1 MAAKGVLNDQ
11 FGSGI
16 GVRLGKKQRH
26 REIGTHSF
34 LCSLD
39 GAYGVVDMETERF
52 TAFIQIEQ
60 RGEYLLRQSGRHE
73 YIAGG
78 QPLDNP
84 ISKRPP
90 QRVIFRQLPII
101 LDLARFIALRYLAVY
116 PIGDSEEHTSELTS
130 LLHIS

>member
-1 MAAKGVLNDQ
+1 
-11 FGSGI
+11 
-16 GVRLGKKQRH
+16 
-26 REIGTHSF
+26 
-34 LCSLD
+34 
-39 GAYGVVDMETERF
+39 METERF

-84 ISKRPP
+84 ISKLPP

-101 LDLARFIALRYLAVY
+101 LDLARLIARRYLAVY
-116 PIGDSEEHTSELTS
+116 PIG
-130 LLHIS
+130 LLQLLSYCLRFLRADQVCFLNKNKKKP

>member
-1 MAAKGVLNDQ
+1 
-11 FGSGI
+11 
-16 GVRLGKKQRH
+16 
-26 REIGTHSF
+26 
-34 LCSLD
+34 
-39 GAYGVVDMETERF
+39 METERF

-84 ISKRPP
+84 ISKLPP

-101 LDLARFIALRYLAVY
+101 LDLARLIARRYLAFY
-116 PIGDSEEHTSELTS
+116 PIGLLQSIGRASCRERVCQSVYISVVAVS
-130 LLHIS
+130 LKQTK

>member
-52 TAFIQIEQ
+52 TAFIQIGQ
-60 RGEYLLRQSGRHE
+60 RGEYLLRQRGRHE

-84 ISKRPP
+84 ISKLPP
-90 QRVIFRQLPII
+90 PRVLFRHMPINI
-101 LDLARFIALRYLAVY
+101 DITRLISRRYLAVY
-116 PIGDSEEHTSELTS
+116 TIGLTKLNS
-130 LLHIS
+130 DKLRVGKEG

>member
-1 MAAKGVLNDQ
+1 
-11 FGSGI
+11 
-16 GVRLGKKQRH
+16 
-26 REIGTHSF
+26 
-34 LCSLD
+34 
-39 GAYGVVDMETERF
+39 METERF

-84 ISKRPP
+84 ISKLPP

-101 LDLARFIALRYLAVY
+101 LDLARLIARRYLAVY
-116 PIGDSEEHTSELTS
+116 PIGLLQLLSYCLSFLRAEPVRYLRSEERRVGKEGVSP
-130 LLHIS
+130 